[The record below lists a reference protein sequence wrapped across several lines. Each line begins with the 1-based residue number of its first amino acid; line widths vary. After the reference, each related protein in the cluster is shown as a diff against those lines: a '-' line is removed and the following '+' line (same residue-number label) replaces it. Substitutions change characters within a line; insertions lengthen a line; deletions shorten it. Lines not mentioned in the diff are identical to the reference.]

1 MIAIKNLNGV
11 IEADNLGDFIEKAKI
26 QEVSTEMTTDLR
38 FLGVAKIVN
47 FYEFVELQLKPI
59 TLEKLPQKYKEK
71 IDREKEKSILEI
83 LRGIPV

>member
-38 FLGVAKIVN
+38 FLEVAKIVN
-47 FYEFVELQLKPI
+47 FYEFV
-59 TLEKLPQKYKEK
+59 
-71 IDREKEKSILEI
+71 
-83 LRGIPV
+83 